1 MQFGGFSANIGG
13 EVGFSQ
19 LWRQGLWEKG
29 LFSTV
34 AATDENGVVN
44 IAKTSFGDSEKV
56 KQLTYKGKLNMK
68 YQFSGAHSLEA
79 SATIMQNPTLFRDAF
94 VSARTR
100 NQLTPGLKPELVW
113 GADIS
118 YNLNAPWMKARL
130 SAYYTEINDQS
141 KVISFYDD
149 TQNSFTNFAMSG
161 IDKRYMGVELGVN
174 VPIAWGL
181 SFLGAV
187 SYGDYEYT
195 SNPEFTQMIDNSASD
210 VVNSKVNWKGMKI
223 ESTPQMAVNAG
234 LSFRSGSNWFI
245 NANVN
250 YYDKLYLSMN
260 PMYRTDYLARKIM
273 SAYDFQNLE
282 TGRQK
287 AEVVSKIDAIRR
299 QEDLGNAFTLSA
311 SIGKTWYIKYKYQ
324 LGFSLEMKNL
334 LNNQDIKTGG
344 YEQMRLNKVTD
355 KTIVMGPDNQYT
367 TKDSMTTYSRF
378 DSKYFYML
386 GTTYYLNVYFRF

>member
-1 MQFGGFSANIGG
+1 
-13 EVGFSQ
+13 
-19 LWRQGLWEKG
+19 
-29 LFSTV
+29 
-34 AATDENGVVN
+34 
-44 IAKTSFGDSEKV
+44 
-56 KQLTYKGKLNMK
+56 
-68 YQFSGAHSLEA
+68 
-79 SATIMQNPTLFRDAF
+79 MQNPTLFRDAF

-273 SAYDFQNLE
+273 SAYGFQNLE

>member
-1 MQFGGFSANIGG
+1 
-13 EVGFSQ
+13 
-19 LWRQGLWEKG
+19 
-29 LFSTV
+29 
-34 AATDENGVVN
+34 
-44 IAKTSFGDSEKV
+44 
-56 KQLTYKGKLNMK
+56 
-68 YQFSGAHSLEA
+68 
-79 SATIMQNPTLFRDAF
+79 
-94 VSARTR
+94 
-100 NQLTPGLKPELVW
+100 
-113 GADIS
+113 
-118 YNLNAPWMKARL
+118 
-130 SAYYTEINDQS
+130 
-141 KVISFYDD
+141 
-149 TQNSFTNFAMSG
+149 
-161 IDKRYMGVELGVN
+161 
-174 VPIAWGL
+174 
-181 SFLGAV
+181 
-187 SYGDYEYT
+187 
-195 SNPEFTQMIDNSASD
+195 
-210 VVNSKVNWKGMKI
+210 MKI